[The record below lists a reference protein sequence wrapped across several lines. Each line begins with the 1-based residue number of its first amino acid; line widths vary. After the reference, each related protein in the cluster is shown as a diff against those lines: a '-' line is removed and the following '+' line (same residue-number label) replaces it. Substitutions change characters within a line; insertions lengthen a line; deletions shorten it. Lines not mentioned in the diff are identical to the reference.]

1 MLPAELKI
9 REGDLVEFFVD
20 NHDESAAVLMV
31 PQLHMVIRTKGLF
44 EAAGLARIFDHLA
57 LVQAHRATERMEVEE
72 N

>member
-31 PQLHMVIRTKGLF
+31 PQSYMVIHAKRLF
-44 EAAGLARIFDHLA
+44 EAAGLARIFDHSA
-57 LVQAHRATERMEVEE
+57 LVQAHREAEHMELGE